1 MFEHLASAI
10 EELEAPGTGA
20 ALVEGFALLDKLTA
34 KLTMAAGEFDA
45 GREWAADAATS
56 SVAWLKHRAGMTA
69 SAAAWTVRTGKRMKE
84 LPVTASAWLTGAL
97 STGQVRAIGAN
108 LEPRTVG
115 LFAEHEAAV
124 VPRIAPLSVHHAA
137 IAMQRWR
144 AQAEALLDGDELRPP
159 DRSLHLSQTFDGR
172 FELSGSLDALSGEIV
187 ATALRLATTRDAP
200 GEPPR
205 TFATRQ
211 ADGFVDMARFYLDH
225 RHNRVGGRNRPH
237 LNVVVDYDDLLAGR
251 GGETLDGRPVD
262 AASIS
267 ALLCDAEV
275 HRVVTRGGSAV
286 LDYGNATRVVNPNLW
301 NALVLRDRHCRFEG
315 CDRGPRFCDAHHV
328 VPVEHGGPTCLD
340 NLVLKCSRHHQ
351 IGHRA
356 GWHEKLLPDATL
368 VMTGPDG
375 VERVTRP
382 PGVWAYALAAFEGT

>member
-1 MFEHLASAI
+1 MFEALASAI

-34 KLTMAAGEFDA
+34 KLTMAAAELDA

-69 SAAAWTVRTGKRMKE
+69 SAAAWTVRTGNRMKQ
-84 LPVTASAWLTGAL
+84 LPVTASAWLTGGL

-108 LEPRTVG
+108 LEPRTVP
-115 LFAEHEAAV
+115 LFAEHEGAV
-124 VPRIAPLSVHHAA
+124 VPGIAPLSVRHTA

-144 AQAEALLDGDELRPP
+144 MRAEALLDGDESRLP
-159 DRSLHLSQTFDGR
+159 DRSLYLSQTFDGR
-172 FELSGSLDALSGEIV
+172 FELSGSLDPLSGEIV
-187 ATALRLATTRDAP
+187 ATALRMAMTRDAP

-211 ADGFVDMARFYLDH
+211 ADGLVDILRSYLDH
-225 RHNRVGGRNRPH
+225 RHDSPGGRNRPH
-237 LNVVVDYDDLLAGR
+237 LNVVVDYDDPLAGR
-251 GGETLDGRPVD
+251 GGETLEGTPLDG
-262 AASIS
+262 ASIRT
-267 ALLCDAEV
+267 LLCDADV
-275 HRVVTRGGSAV
+275 HRVVTRRGSAV
-286 LDYGNATRVVNPNLW
+286 LDYGNATRVVNANLW
-301 NALVLRDRHCRFEG
+301 NALVLRDRHCRFDG
-315 CDRGPRFCDAHHV
+315 CDRPPRFCEAHHV
-328 VPVEHGGPTCLD
+328 VPVEVGGPTCLD

-351 IGHRA
+351 ILHGR

-368 VMTGPDG
+368 VMTDPDG

-382 PGVWAYALAAFEGT
+382 PRVWAQALAAFEGT